1 MSDMIESHGRR
12 REWTGEMT
20 TNLAALTEQAERL
33 YERYGKPL
41 EREHEGEYVA
51 IFPDGTT
58 VLGPSPQ
65 EALDKAMDTVGPG
78 SFVFKLGEKAVWRW
92 R

>member
-1 MSDMIESHGRR
+1 
-12 REWTGEMT
+12 MT
-20 TNLAALTEQAERL
+20 ADQMALKEQADRL

-41 EREHEGEYVA
+41 EREHQGEYVA
-51 IFPDGTT
+51 IFPDGRT
-58 VLGPSPQ
+58 VLGTSPH
-65 EALDKAMDTVGPG
+65 EVLDKAVATIGPG